1 MKIGLISTNC
11 EIYSLGVNKL
21 SSFLKSHNH
30 ETKVVYLL
38 QSKPVILSYLSADY
52 DKLDVKIMKEIGK
65 ELQDVQIIGI
75 SLMTR
80 SLNTAIDITRYLK
93 KLFPD
98 KLIIWGGVHP
108 TISPEESIR
117 YADII
122 CRLEGYYPL
131 LELASRL
138 ESGRDYVDI
147 KNLWFKNRN
156 GIIRN
161 ETRPL
166 VQNLDELPPQD
177 FGYDNH
183 YVTKGNELVKL
194 NYSLLS
200 KINGMTYNT
209 IAGLGCPM
217 NCTYCC
223 NNAFTEI
230 DSDNKKIR
238 YNSVQY
244 TISELVDVKN
254 RFPFIKYIA
263 FLDDFF
269 LLRPPSFLREFI
281 AQYKEKINLPFSC
294 STTMDLITDDI
305 MEAFVNAKLR
315 CLKIGVQSG
324 SDRTN
329 QYVFK
334 RMQKSERIRG
344 KIELFKKYKKDVVY
358 RFDIILDNPW
368 ENFNDM
374 KETLKLFASLK
385 FPYFIVVYS
394 LKLYPGTELYDRAQK
409 ENISIDLNGSYKQFD
424 SILINYAILLNHFFK
439 VPNFVI
445 KRINEK
451 NYKARIPKFIKT
463 LFWLFYILKGGML
476 GISRG
481 SMDNIPD
488 TIARITYKIKN

>member
-117 YADII
+117 YADSI

-223 NNAFTEI
+223 NNAFTEV

-305 MEAFVNAKLR
+305 MGAFVNAKLR